1 MKRLPYK
8 KQRIYCVSLMRKSK
22 KKTILWLNVS
32 RITSNKNLWMV
43 VKLTFP
49 PKIVGINRV
58 ILRDSRKIISDTEK
72 VALQSFL

>member
-1 MKRLPYK
+1 
-8 KQRIYCVSLMRKSK
+8 MRKSK

-49 PKIVGINRV
+49 PKIVGINRLPFKV
-58 ILRDSRKIISDTEK
+58 FCEKRKHFEN
-72 VALQSFL
+72 

>member
-1 MKRLPYK
+1 
-8 KQRIYCVSLMRKSK
+8 MRKSK

-49 PKIVGINRV
+49 QKIVGINRV
-58 ILRDSRKIISDTEK
+58 ILRDGRKIISDTEK